1 MFDKGAKNTQWRKD
15 TFHYK
20 WFLGN
25 VIFTCK
31 RQTRSLSYTIHKNY
45 SKWIKDQKP

>member
-25 VIFTCK
+25 VIFSHAKDKLDPCLIPFT
-31 RQTRSLSYTIHKNY
+31 NY